1 MLDKFSCLCS
11 AKEKVLLY
19 FTSQPEYVSGFH
31 LSLKAKVP
39 LQIYVCALSDSQKK
53 DTVSYC
59 RKNLRERKPMRV
71 NGLRTLPAL
80 TAGEK
85 YTFHT

>member
-19 FTSQPEYVSGFH
+19 FTSQLEYVSGFH
-31 LSLKAKVP
+31 VSLKAKVP

-53 DTVSYC
+53 
-59 RKNLRERKPMRV
+59 
-71 NGLRTLPAL
+71 TLSL
-80 TAGEK
+80 TAGRILEK
-85 YTFHT
+85 ESP